1 MQDKLKLLVEKVNGL
16 TLRERI
22 LVLLTCLVVVYQVW
36 DSLVWMPLQQ
46 QQNSLLGRESQ
57 INEQMLQMQVD
68 LKILSARANLDPD
81 QQTKKQITNLQAQ
94 LETVNHQ
101 IVEASSSLVSPEEM
115 ARLLEQLLISEK
127 SLELLSLETLDSVA
141 LIPLGEKQAVKN
153 NYQIYRHEFSIEFE
167 GSYLA
172 TLRYIEAL
180 EKLPWTFFWESIE
193 YQVDQYP
200 RSRIRMNLYTLSLSE
215 GWIGV

>member
-46 QQNSLLGRESQ
+46 QQNSLLARESQ

-81 QQTKKQITNLQAQ
+81 RQTKKQITNLQAQ

-115 ARLLEQLLISEK
+115 ARLLERLLISEQN
-127 SLELLSLETLDSVA
+127 LELLSLETLDSVA
-141 LIPLGEKQAVKN
+141 LIPISEKEAVKN

-180 EKLPWTFFWESIE
+180 EKLPWTFFWEGID

-200 RSRIRMNLYTLSLSE
+200 RSRIRLNLYTLSLSE